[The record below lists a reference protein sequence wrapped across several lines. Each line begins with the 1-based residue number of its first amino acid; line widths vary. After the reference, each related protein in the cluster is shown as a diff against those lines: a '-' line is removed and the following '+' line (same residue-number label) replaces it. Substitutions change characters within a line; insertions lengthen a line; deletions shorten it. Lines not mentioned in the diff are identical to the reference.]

1 MSFHAVLIP
10 PINAMVVSGPTG
22 MLSSERCSMQ
32 STSSTDN
39 VPSKT
44 DGAAEPARRC
54 AGVYADLDFRALK
67 PMDDLFRGAGQKAVL
82 GRLSDDHMWQQN
94 IPNAWLASSPGHPFW
109 MFCLMEIAKGS
120 TWLQCKGQ
128 DCTRSDLHSCMP
140 SAS

>member
-1 MSFHAVLIP
+1 MSGYQFILVR
-10 PINAMVVSGPTG
+10 GT
-22 MLSSERCSMQ
+22 CS
-32 STSSTDN
+32 
-39 VPSKT
+39 
-44 DGAAEPARRC
+44 

-67 PMDDLFRGAGQKAVL
+67 PMDALFRGAGQKAVL

-128 DCTRSDLHSCMP
+128 DCTRSAP
-140 SAS
+140 